1 MTRGTGLTTA
11 VFVARQPIFHRAKN
25 VHGYELLFRSGR
37 ENRYDGTD
45 DDACTLDV
53 IATSFSAIGLDE
65 LTAGQRGFIN
75 FTRSLLLQDIADLL
89 PPDQVTVEVLENIEA
104 DDDVVAACKRLKDG
118 GYTLALDDFV
128 LVDPNHRLLELA
140 DIVKIDFAATPSEE
154 RKRVAEFL
162 NGRKI
167 RALAEKVETDEEF
180 QEAEASGY
188 TYFQGYFFAKPT
200 IHEGKDVSA
209 NNLARLRLLE
219 QMNRPEISVEEIE
232 GIIKQDVALTYK
244 LLRFINSAWFG
255 LRHKISSI
263 RHALVWLGP
272 KEVRKWFALVSL
284 RDMGTDKP
292 NELFLRAMTRAKM
305 GESIAPAS
313 AMREQASELFLMGMF
328 SLMDAIL
335 DMPMSEVLTKL
346 PLDDQIKTALLG
358 GSCPFR
364 WVHDLIGAYERGNW
378 DTFSEHANQLHLDE
392 NVVPPIFNESI
403 RWANQA
409 CACASDSPDDA
420 EDG

>member
-1 MTRGTGLTTA
+1 MPSTNLTTT

-45 DDACTLDV
+45 GDACTLDV
-53 IATSFSAIGLDE
+53 IANSFATIGLDE

-75 FTRSLLLQDIADLL
+75 FTRNLLLQDVVNLL
-89 PPDQVTVEVLENIEA
+89 PPDQVTVELLENINPDEE
-104 DDDVVAACKRLKDG
+104 VIAACRRLKDA

-128 LVDPNHRLLELA
+128 LTDPSPPLLALA
-140 DIVKIDFAATPSEE
+140 DIVKIDFVATPREE
-154 RKRVAEFL
+154 QKRVADFL

-167 RALAEKVETDEEF
+167 KALAEKVETDEEF
-180 QEAEASGY
+180 RRAEADGY
-188 TYFQGYFFAKPT
+188 TYFQGYFFAKPS
-200 IHEGKDVSA
+200 IYEGKEVSA
-209 NNLARLRLLE
+209 NKLARLKLLE
-219 QMNRPEISVEEIE
+219 QMNRPEISVDETE

-272 KEVRKWFALVSL
+272 KEVRKWFALISL

-305 GESIAPAS
+305 GEGVAPIAGMQEAAP
-313 AMREQASELFLMGMF
+313 ELFLMGMF
-328 SLMDAIL
+328 SYMDAVL

-358 GSCPFR
+358 GSCPYR
-364 WVHDLIGAYERGNW
+364 WVYDLIAAYERGNW
-378 DTFSEHANQLHLDE
+378 DAFSGHAGQLKLDE
-392 NVVPPIFNESI
+392 DLVPPVFNESI
-403 RWANQA
+403 KWANQA
-409 CACASDSPDDA
+409 CVCASDDGDDA
-420 EDG
+420 EE

>member
-1 MTRGTGLTTA
+1 MPSTNLTTS

-45 DDACTLDV
+45 GDACTLDV
-53 IATSFSAIGLDE
+53 IANSFATIGLDE

-75 FTRSLLLQDIADLL
+75 FTRNLLLQDVVNLL
-89 PPDQVTVEVLENIEA
+89 PPDQVTVEVLENINPDEE
-104 DDDVVAACKRLKDG
+104 VIAACQRLKDA

-128 LVDPNHRLLELA
+128 LTDPNHPLLDLA
-140 DIVKIDFAATPSEE
+140 DIVKIDFMTTPRDEQ
-154 RKRVAEFL
+154 KRVADFL

-167 RALAEKVETDEEF
+167 KALAEKVETDEEF
-180 QEAEASGY
+180 RRAEADGY
-188 TYFQGYFFAKPT
+188 TYFQGYFFAKPS
-200 IHEGKDVSA
+200 IYEGKDVSA
-209 NNLARLRLLE
+209 NKLARLKLLE
-219 QMNRPEISVEEIE
+219 QMNRPEISVDETE

-272 KEVRKWFALVSL
+272 KEVRKWFALISL

-305 GESIAPAS
+305 GEGVAPIAGMQEAAP
-313 AMREQASELFLMGMF
+313 ELFLMGMF
-328 SLMDAIL
+328 SFMDAVL
-335 DMPMSEVLTKL
+335 DMPMSDVLTKL

-358 GSCPFR
+358 GSCPYR
-364 WVHDLIGAYERGNW
+364 WVHDLIAAYERGNW
-378 DTFSEHANQLHLDE
+378 DALSGHAGQLKLDE
-392 NVVPPIFNESI
+392 DLVPPIFNESI
-403 RWANQA
+403 KWANQA
-409 CACASDSPDDA
+409 CACASDEGDDA
-420 EDG
+420 EE

>member
-1 MTRGTGLTTA
+1 MPSTNLTTT

-45 DDACTLDV
+45 GDACTLDV
-53 IATSFSAIGLDE
+53 IANSFATIGLDE
-65 LTAGQRGFIN
+65 LTAGHRGFIN
-75 FTRSLLLQDIADLL
+75 FTRNLLLQDVVNLL
-89 PPDQVTVEVLENIEA
+89 PPDQVTVEVLENINPDEE
-104 DDDVVAACKRLKDG
+104 VLAACRRLKDA

-128 LVDPNHRLLELA
+128 LTDPNHPLLDLA
-140 DIVKIDFAATPSEE
+140 DIVKIDFMATPREE
-154 RKRVAEFL
+154 QKRVVDVL

-167 RALAEKVETDEEF
+167 KALAEKVETDEEF
-180 QEAEASGY
+180 RRAEADGY
-188 TYFQGYFFAKPT
+188 TYFQGYFFAKPS
-200 IHEGKDVSA
+200 ICEGKDVSA
-209 NNLARLRLLE
+209 NKLARLRLLE
-219 QMNRPEISVEEIE
+219 QMNRPEISVDETE

-272 KEVRKWFALVSL
+272 KEVRKWFALISL

-305 GESIAPAS
+305 AEGVAPIAGMQEAAP
-313 AMREQASELFLMGMF
+313 ELFLMGMF
-328 SLMDAIL
+328 SFMDAVL

-358 GSCPFR
+358 GSCSYR
-364 WVHDLIGAYERGNW
+364 WVYDLIAAYERGNW
-378 DTFSEHANQLHLDE
+378 EAFSGHAGQLKLDE
-392 NVVPPIFNESI
+392 DLVPPVFNESI
-403 RWANQA
+403 KWANQA
-409 CACASDSPDDA
+409 CACASDGGDDA
-420 EDG
+420 EE

>member
-1 MTRGTGLTTA
+1 MQATNLTTS

-45 DDACTLDV
+45 GDACTLDV
-53 IATSFSAIGLDE
+53 IAHSFATIGLDE

-75 FTRSLLLQDIADLL
+75 FTRNLLLQDVVNLL
-89 PPDQVTVEVLENIEA
+89 PPDQVTVEVLENINPDEE
-104 DDDVVAACKRLKDG
+104 VIAACRRLKDA

-128 LVDPNHRLLELA
+128 LTDPEHPLLDLA
-140 DIVKIDFAATPSEE
+140 DIVKIDFMATPLEE
-154 RKRVAEFL
+154 QKRVADVL

-167 RALAEKVETDEEF
+167 KALAEKVETDEEF
-180 QEAEASGY
+180 RRAEADGY
-188 TYFQGYFFAKPT
+188 TYFQGYFFAKPS

-209 NNLARLRLLE
+209 SKLARLRLLE
-219 QMNRPEISVEEIE
+219 QMNRPEVSVDEIE
-232 GIIKQDVALTYK
+232 GIIKQDVGLAYK

-255 LRHKISSI
+255 LRHKIQSI

-272 KEVRKWFALVSL
+272 KEVRKWFALISL
-284 RDMGTDKP
+284 RDMGTDKS

-305 GESIAPAS
+305 GEGVAPITGMQEA
-313 AMREQASELFLMGMF
+313 APELFLMGMF

-358 GSCPFR
+358 GSCPYR
-364 WVHDLIGAYERGNW
+364 WVYDLIAAYEQGHW
-378 DTFSEHANQLHLDE
+378 EAFSKHAGHLRIDE
-392 NVVPPIFNESI
+392 DLVPPVFNESI
-403 RWANQA
+403 KWANRA
-409 CACASDSPDDA
+409 CACASDDGGDA
-420 EDG
+420 EQ

>member
-1 MTRGTGLTTA
+1 MPSTNLTTS

-45 DDACTLDV
+45 GDACTLDV
-53 IATSFSAIGLDE
+53 IANSFSTIGLDE

-75 FTRSLLLQDIADLL
+75 FTRNLLLQDVVNLL
-89 PPDQVTVEVLENIEA
+89 PPDQVTVEVLENINPDEE
-104 DDDVVAACKRLKDG
+104 VIAACRRLKDA

-128 LVDPNHRLLELA
+128 LTDPNHPLLDLA
-140 DIVKIDFAATPSEE
+140 DIVKIDFMVTPREE
-154 RKRVAEFL
+154 QKRVVDVL

-167 RALAEKVETDEEF
+167 KGLAEKVETDEEF
-180 QEAEASGY
+180 RRAEADGY
-188 TYFQGYFFAKPT
+188 TYFQGYFFAKPS
-200 IHEGKDVSA
+200 IYEGKDVSA
-209 NNLARLRLLE
+209 NKLARLRLLE
-219 QMNRPEISVEEIE
+219 QMSRPEISVDETE

-272 KEVRKWFALVSL
+272 KEVRKWFALISL

-305 GESIAPAS
+305 GEGVAPIAGMQEAAP
-313 AMREQASELFLMGMF
+313 ELFLMGMF
-328 SLMDAIL
+328 SFMDAVL
-335 DMPMSEVLTKL
+335 DMPMSDVLAKL

-358 GSCPFR
+358 GSCSYR
-364 WVHDLIGAYERGNW
+364 WVYDLIAAYERGNW
-378 DTFSEHANQLHLDE
+378 EAFSSHAAQLKLDE
-392 NVVPPIFNESI
+392 DLVPPIFIESI
-403 RWANQA
+403 KWANQA
-409 CACASDSPDDA
+409 CACASDGGDDA
-420 EDG
+420 EE